1 MAVTMMSNEDMLQR
15 IAALERTLEV
25 YEIAATAKVKPVKR
39 AVGKAATK
47 AAKAAAKARRA
58 QFRADA
64 WHRSRLASTLS
75 RYAI

>member
-1 MAVTMMSNEDMLQR
+1 MTVTMMSNDDMLKR
-15 IAALERTLEV
+15 IATLERTLEV